1 MNMLSLSKARE
12 TRSIN
17 RKIVLSDGEV
27 LYIEKTR
34 RIIIRREIFE
44 EEEERTKKINAKKK
58 ARRATAK

>member
-1 MNMLSLSKARE
+1 MLSLSKARE